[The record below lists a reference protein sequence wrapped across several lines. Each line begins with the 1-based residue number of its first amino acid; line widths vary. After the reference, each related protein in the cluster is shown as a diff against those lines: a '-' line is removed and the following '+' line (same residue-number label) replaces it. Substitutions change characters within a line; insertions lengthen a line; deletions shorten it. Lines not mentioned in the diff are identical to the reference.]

1 MKKLFI
7 MAAMI
12 VASSSAFAQDL
23 KSVLK
28 SKDYAEA
35 QGQLQSCLS
44 TLSNDEKAK
53 AYHKLVELSLN
64 KANHEISII
73 QENQMMKQM
82 GQAGEKAVDNMGMAV
97 ALKNALLDA
106 EQCDKYDALPNA
118 KGKVAP
124 KFHKKLQ
131 EALWPL
137 RIHLVIVGQGALEK
151 EDQKTALDLFG
162 AYVESAVSPL
172 FADFDKTK
180 APDENLGEVARVA
193 GVLAYQD
200 KNMDLANKYIDVS
213 LKDTA
218 SYKDALSIKMALMQE
233 SMKTREDSVKC
244 LKSFEAL
251 YANDS
256 ENETIFTNLATLY
269 GTLGMKDKQADL
281 LNTRLAKN
289 PNDFMALAVKGQA
302 EMNES
307 KWDEAIADFKKANS
321 IKEDV
326 LVLTWLGFSINNKA
340 AGLAT
345 FEQQKPLLEETQ
357 GYLEKAR
364 QLDPNQERANW
375 RYLLYNTYYNLY
387 GENDA
392 RTKELAQ

>member
-1 MKKLFI
+1 
-7 MAAMI
+7 
-12 VASSSAFAQDL
+12 
-23 KSVLK
+23 
-28 SKDYAEA
+28 
-35 QGQLQSCLS
+35 
-44 TLSNDEKAK
+44 
-53 AYHKLVELSLN
+53 
-64 KANHEISII
+64 
-73 QENQMMKQM
+73 MMKQM

-193 GVLAYQD
+193 GVLAYQN

-281 LNTRLAKN
+281 LNTRRVRL
-289 PNDFMALAVKGQA
+289 
-302 EMNES
+302 
-307 KWDEAIADFKKANS
+307 
-321 IKEDV
+321 
-326 LVLTWLGFSINNKA
+326 
-340 AGLAT
+340 
-345 FEQQKPLLEETQ
+345 
-357 GYLEKAR
+357 R
-364 QLDPNQERANW
+364 
-375 RYLLYNTYYNLY
+375 
-387 GENDA
+387 
-392 RTKELAQ
+392 